1 MSQSARLIRV
11 VARERAASDG
21 RKPFQPAF
29 LQEPLWVT
37 RRTIHFCPAQLMEK
51 STKFDVGKAR
61 AGCAMSGVGVEHAPT
76 LKLS

>member
-21 RKPFQPAF
+21 RKPFSTGSPRGT
-29 LQEPLWVT
+29 LWLT